1 MTPGAPGGG
10 GGTVV
15 IGNACVLPLDDAD
28 TVIEPGHVVVHGDR
42 IAAIGEGAAP
52 AENLP
57 QDAERL
63 DVGGGLV
70 MPGFVNTH
78 GHLAMSLFRGLG
90 DDEPDRLRR
99 YIFPLEARFVG
110 PEMVRLGT
118 ALAAIEL
125 IEAGVTTAADMYYF
139 EDAVASTLDAAGLRA
154 LVGQTV
160 VDFQA
165 PDAATSDDGLART
178 ERLIADWGGH
188 DRIRPSVAP
197 HAPYTTDRPVL
208 ERCRDLARRTGVMTQ
223 LHLAE
228 MDFEDGWVRERHGV
242 GPVAFIRDL
251 GMLGPDLVAA
261 HCLHL
266 DDADVAL
273 LADSRTGVA
282 HNAGANAKGGKGIAR
297 VRDLLAAGAMVGL
310 GSDGPMSGNTIDL
323 FAQMDLVAKLQKLRA
338 LDRQVMTAR
347 EVVRLATAGGARVLG
362 LGDRVGRLAPGM
374 AADLIVIDRDRP
386 RWTPRHDPYAALVY
400 AARPDDVRHTM
411 VAGRWLMR
419 DRRILSLDR
428 QAILAE
434 AETFGRRLREAL

>member
-1 MTPGAPGGG
+1 MTPEAPGNG

-15 IGNACVLPLDDAD
+15 IGNACVLPLDDAH
-28 TVIEPGHVVVHGDR
+28 TVIEPGHVIVRGDR
-42 IAAIGEGAAP
+42 IHAVGEGAAP
-52 AENLP
+52 AEP
-57 QDAERL
+57 VPAGAEQVDAA
-63 DVGGGLV
+63 GGLV

-99 YIFPLEARFVG
+99 YIFPLEKRFVG

-139 EDAVASTLDAAGLRA
+139 EAAVAATLGTAGLRA

-160 VDFQA
+160 VDFPA
-165 PDAATSDDGLART
+165 PDAASPDDSLART
-178 ERLIADWGGH
+178 ETLIADWGGH

-208 ERCRDLARRTGVMTQ
+208 ERCRDLARRAGVMTQ

-228 MDFEDGWVRERHGV
+228 MDFEDSWVRERHGT
-242 GPVAFIRDL
+242 GPVAFIGDL
-251 GMLGPDLVAA
+251 GMLGPGLVAA

-266 DDADVAL
+266 DDADIAL

-297 VRDLLAAGAMVGL
+297 ITDLMAAGAVVGL
-310 GSDGPMSGNTIDL
+310 GTDGPMSGNTIDL

-347 EVVRLATAGGARVLG
+347 EVVRLATRGGADVLG
-362 LGDRVGRLAPGM
+362 LGGQVGRLAPGM

-400 AARPDDVRHTM
+400 AARPDDVRDTM

-419 DRRILSLDR
+419 GRRVLTLDRR
-428 QAILAE
+428 AILEE
-434 AETFGRRLREAL
+434 ADSFGRRLRAAL